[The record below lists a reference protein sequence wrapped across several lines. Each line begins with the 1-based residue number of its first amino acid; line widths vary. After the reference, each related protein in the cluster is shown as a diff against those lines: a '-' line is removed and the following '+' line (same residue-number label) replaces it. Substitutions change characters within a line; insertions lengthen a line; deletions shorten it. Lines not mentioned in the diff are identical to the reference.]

1 MPPVRCTH
9 GKPVEGDILIGIYG
23 KHNFLEKSPGSGWW
37 VVSLAENECG
47 VAQAGLYGCKF
58 SAQDDIEAC
67 GRSEL
72 DPRIN
77 DMAIVESSR
86 Y

>member
-1 MPPVRCTH
+1 MHRFGVRVA
-9 GKPVEGDILIGIYG
+9 KPVGNIVVGIYG
-23 KHNFLEKSPGSGWW
+23 KRNFLEKSPGSGWW
-37 VVSLAENECG
+37 VVSLARRS
-47 VAQAGLYGCKF
+47 VITAGLYGCKF
-58 SAQDDIEAC
+58 SAQGDIEAC

-77 DMAIVESSR
+77 DMAIVQSSR